1 MSHNNKTAFSSKA
14 ESLTNKKTVHSFKVE
29 SHSNN
34 NKIAC
39 SSKAEYLINKKIAP
53 SSKAG
58 FLNNNNKIACSSK
71 AGSPRTKNQ
80 PSYKAK

>member
-39 SSKAEYLINKKIAP
+39 SSKAEYLINKKIAR
-53 SSKAG
+53 SYKVG
-58 FLNNNNKIACSSK
+58 FLNNNKIALSSK
-71 AGSPRTKNQ
+71 AESPKTKNQ
-80 PSYKAK
+80 HSYKAK